1 MTNRVP
7 FTLMAGLLG
16 VLATAPIAS
25 AQRQQQGRDQD
36 GIPSQALAPREV
48 QQLLDGYAVIQGQEF
63 LGLND
68 TQFAQFL
75 PKFRALQETRRRNEM
90 ERLRLLQEL
99 NRMTNPRAAQRGA
112 AQRGADQLADDND
125 VRDRLRALKD
135 VEARSAADLLKARD
149 AIDQTLDMRQQARFR
164 LFEEQIELRKLQLL
178 MQVRQNRANRQ
189 LAKPAP

>member
-1 MTNRVP
+1 MKHGVK
-7 FTLMAGLLG
+7 FVVIVALLG
-16 VLATAPIAS
+16 VLTTPAVKG
-25 AQRQQQGRDQD
+25 AQAQQGREGRGQD
-36 GIPSQALAPREV
+36 GLPAQALAPREV

-75 PKFRALQETRRRNEM
+75 PKFRVLQETRRRNEM

-99 NRMTNPRAAQRGA
+99 NRMTNPRAAQRGGQA
-112 AQRGADQLADDND
+112 ADDND
-125 VRDRLRALKD
+125 VRDRLRALKE
-135 VEARSAADLLKARD
+135 VEARAAADLLRARD

-189 LAKPAP
+189 LAKPQP

>member
-1 MTNRVP
+1 MKYGAPSIVMIGLIV
-7 FTLMAGLLG
+7 TLAMALVMPLG
-16 VLATAPIAS
+16 AA
-25 AQRQQQGRDQD
+25 AQSQQGRGQN
-36 GIPSQALAPREV
+36 GPPAQALAPREV

-99 NRMTNPRAAQRGA
+99 NRMTNPRAAQRGVQA
-112 AQRGADQLADDND
+112 ADDND

-135 VEARSAADLLKARD
+135 VEARAASDLLKARD

-164 LFEEQIELRKLQLL
+164 LFEEQIELHKLQLL

-189 LAKPAP
+189 LGKPQP

>member
-1 MTNRVP
+1 MKHRPPVIVMIGLIA
-7 FTLMAGLLG
+7 TLAIAVAMPLG
-16 VLATAPIAS
+16 AA
-25 AQRQQQGRDQD
+25 AQSQQGRGQD
-36 GIPSQALAPREV
+36 GPPAQALAPREV

-99 NRMTNPRAAQRGA
+99 NRMTNPRAAQRGLQA
-112 AQRGADQLADDND
+112 ADDND
-125 VRDRLRALKD
+125 VRDRLRALKE
-135 VEARSAADLLKARD
+135 VEARAASDLVKARD

-189 LAKPAP
+189 LGKPQP

>member
-1 MTNRVP
+1 MKHGVLSIFLT
-7 FTLMAGLLG
+7 GLFG
-16 VLATAPIAS
+16 VLAVAPAPIAF
-25 AQRQQQGRDQD
+25 AQGQQQGRGQD
-36 GIPSQALAPREV
+36 GAAGQALAPREV

-99 NRMTNPRAAQRGA
+99 NRMTNPRAAQRGGQA
-112 AQRGADQLADDND
+112 ADDND
-125 VRDRLRALKD
+125 VRDRLRALRE
-135 VEARSAADLLKARD
+135 VEARAAAEILKARE

-178 MQVRQNRANRQ
+178 MQVRQNRLNRQ
-189 LAKPAP
+189 LGKPQP

>member
-1 MTNRVP
+1 MKQAVRLIVAIAVT
-7 FTLMAGLLG
+7 G
-16 VLATAPIAS
+16 VLATTPVAAGQ
-25 AQRQQQGRDQD
+25 AQQGRA
-36 GIPSQALAPREV
+36 GRGQAAAEGQVLAPRDV

-90 ERLRLLQEL
+90 ERLRLLGEL
-99 NRMTNPRAAQRGA
+99 NRMTNPRVAQRGGQA
-112 AQRGADQLADDND
+112 ADDNE
-125 VRDRLRALKD
+125 VRDRLRALRD
-135 VEARSAADLLKARD
+135 VEARAASEIVRARE

-164 LFEEQIELRKLQLL
+164 VFEEQIELRKLQLL

-189 LAKPAP
+189 LAKP

>member
-1 MTNRVP
+1 MKHGSPLVVMIGLIVTLAMTLAMP
-7 FTLMAGLLG
+7 LG
-16 VLATAPIAS
+16 AA
-25 AQRQQQGRDQD
+25 AQSQQGRGQN
-36 GIPSQALAPREV
+36 GPPAQALAPREV

-75 PKFRALQETRRRNEM
+75 PKFRTLQETRRRNEM

-99 NRMTNPRAAQRGA
+99 NRMTNPRAAQRGSQA
-112 AQRGADQLADDND
+112 ADDND
-125 VRDRLRALKD
+125 VRDRLRALKE
-135 VEARSAADLLKARD
+135 VEGRAAADLLKARD
-149 AIDQTLDMRQQARFR
+149 AIDQTLDTRQQARFR

-189 LAKPAP
+189 LAKPQP

>member
-1 MTNRVP
+1 MIAAWLGAIAAPAV
-7 FTLMAGLLG
+7 AG
-16 VLATAPIAS
+16 
-25 AQRQQQGRDQD
+25 AQPQAQQGRGEAGAPAQ
-36 GIPSQALAPREV
+36 GLAPREV

-99 NRMTNPRAAQRGA
+99 NRMTNPRAPQRGFQA
-112 AQRGADQLADDND
+112 GDDND
-125 VRDRLRALKD
+125 IRDRLQALKD
-135 VEARSAADLLKARD
+135 VETRAAADMLKARD

-164 LFEEQIELRKLQLL
+164 LFEEQVELRKLQLL

-189 LAKPAP
+189 LAKPLP